1 LRRIWILA
9 AAATGACQQSST
21 PQAGAT
27 VRQPPLRLVST
38 IAEIRIV
45 RAGQVPPNPTRVRLD
60 PYCSSYAVPHPRTA
74 AGRLAA
80 TKGWIVTSE
89 TKLGRYDALTFV
101 GALDP
106 STSAT
111 CAHVDGNLAIFDGR
125 NLKALAY
132 RPRSSKGG
140 APDPALGIDA
150 VAEDSLGSARQVDPR
165 RIRLFFGLPSPPF
178 ADVVVGNGISIERVA
193 ANDRVCAGAA
203 VVPNVFG
210 QDIREARKALIA
222 HGWQS
227 QRPDEPDTGSERLRR
242 QGVPEVEACSGT
254 GYGFCSFNYRHR
266 QGFRLNVVTMGDEDE
281 VVGVEASCAGY
292 RAATGT
298 SR

>member
-45 RAGQVPPNPTRVRLD
+45 GAGQLPPDPTRVRLD

-89 TKLGRYDALTFV
+89 TKLGRYDAVTFV
-101 GALDP
+101 RALDP
-106 STSAT
+106 SISAT
-111 CAHVDGNLAIFDGR
+111 CAHVDGNLAIFDGG

-132 RPRSSKGG
+132 QPRSSKGATSG
-140 APDPALGIDA
+140 SALGIDVA
-150 VAEDSLGSARQVDPR
+150 AEDSLGSAQQVDPR
-165 RIRLFFGLPSPPF
+165 RIRLSYGLPSPPF
-178 ADVVVGNGISIERVA
+178 ADVVLGNGISVEPVA
-193 ANDRVCAGAA
+193 ENDPVCGGAA

-210 QDIREARKALIA
+210 QDIRKARKVLIA
-222 HGWQS
+222 DAWQP
-227 QRPDEPDTGSERLRR
+227 QRPDEPDPGGERLVR
-242 QGVPEVEACSGT
+242 QGVPEVQTCSGT

-266 QGFRLNVVTMGDEDE
+266 KGFGLNVVSMGEDDQ
-281 VVGVEASCAGY
+281 VISVEPSCKASWLP
-292 RAATGT
+292 R
-298 SR
+298 